1 MSERHP
7 DYWRNRPIRDSE
19 PSCSDPHIEAVCS
32 KFRAR
37 SRVGMQK
44 YGVGLDRADYSI
56 IDWIN
61 HWQEELMDASGY
73 AERILH
79 DLTRQ
84 HYSGMAI
91 MEAMEALAED
101 WLSDA
106 KSIDVNQTTANILRH
121 LASELKSELDKF
133 KGLS

>member
-1 MSERHP
+1 
-7 DYWRNRPIRDSE
+7 
-19 PSCSDPHIEAVCS
+19 
-32 KFRAR
+32 
-37 SRVGMQK
+37 
-44 YGVGLDRADYSI
+44 
-56 IDWIN
+56 
-61 HWQEELMDASGY
+61 MDASGY

-106 KSIDVNQTTANILRH
+106 KSIDVN
-121 LASELKSELDKF
+121 LASELKSELAKF